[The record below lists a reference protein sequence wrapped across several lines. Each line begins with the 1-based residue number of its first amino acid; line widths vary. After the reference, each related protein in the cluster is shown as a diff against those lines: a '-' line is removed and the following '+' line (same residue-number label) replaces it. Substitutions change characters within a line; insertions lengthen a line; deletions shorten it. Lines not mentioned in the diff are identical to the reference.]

1 MTRRAKDWEELVG
14 AWEAS
19 GLSQAEFC
27 RRRGVKEVTFGW
39 WKRKLRPTVQ
49 RSGGRVGDG
58 ARSPRRTEQ
67 ARFVELAVP
76 KSAFAV
82 GAFAYE
88 IALRSGRVI
97 RLGRDFDPSV
107 VGELIMVAESC

>member
-1 MTRRAKDWEELVG
+1 
-14 AWEAS
+14 
-19 GLSQAEFC
+19 LSQAEFC

-39 WKRKLRPTVQ
+39 WKRKLRPTAQ
-49 RSGGRVGDG
+49 GGGGRVGGG
-58 ARSPRRTEQ
+58 AHGPKRTKQ

-76 KSAFAV
+76 KTAVAV
-82 GAFAYE
+82 GAFGYE

>member
-1 MTRRAKDWEELVG
+1 MTSRAKYWEQLVG

-39 WKRKLRPTVQ
+39 WKRKLRPTAK
-49 RSGGRVGDG
+49 RGGRRVGG
-58 ARSPRRTEQ
+58 VARSPRRAKQ

-76 KSAFAV
+76 KTAVAV
-82 GAFAYE
+82 GAFGYE

-97 RLGRDFDPSV
+97 RLGHDFDPSV
-107 VGELIMVAESC
+107 VGELITVAESC